1 MAKVVRSC
9 TSPVQS
15 DFRDNVSRK
24 LATSPF
30 RLNPAAARYAVDLAR
45 SLGLLQDN
53 LVWTNLG
60 HLLDVV
66 YGDESP
72 PDTTT
77 LSDTQKYFF
86 LRTFLE
92 FDGAAFIHFAKRLE
106 EDGRVPRQREH
117 WTDVAQRLFCDTYNE
132 YLSFATDPQDR
143 VRIRHLQEHRRAT
156 QFRGNS
162 GRHQCFVHLH
172 CLERLGLIAKANGS
186 KRVYTLNRSKDAR
199 SPSPTAKLL
208 DLLPNSLELERAVS
222 TSRLYDI
229 VAELFGLGRQPNGL
243 AREWFAN
250 TVHQIYR
257 RIVST
262 GVSLC
267 SLQTLTEA
275 VQIELLAL
283 GLRPYHAQDILNQLR
298 AMQRDAPR
306 KIRFHVDVFGR
317 PAFLKIS

>member
-1 MAKVVRSC
+1 MAAVVRAC

-24 LATSPF
+24 LATSHFP
-30 RLNPAAARYAVDLAR
+30 LNRAAAGYAVDLAK

-60 HLLDVV
+60 HLLHVV
-66 YGDESP
+66 YDDKGR
-72 PDTTT
+72 PDNAA
-77 LSDTQKYFF
+77 LSETQKYFF
-86 LRTFLE
+86 IRTFLE

-106 EDGRVPRQREH
+106 EDGRVPRQEEH
-117 WTDVAQRLFCDTYNE
+117 WTEVAQRLFCDTYNE
-132 YLSFATDPQDR
+132 YLSFATDPQER
-143 VRIRHLQEHRRAT
+143 VRIRHLQERRRAK

-186 KRVYTLNRSKDAR
+186 ERVYTQNVPENTRG
-199 SPSPTAKLL
+199 PNPTAKLL
-208 DLLPNSLELERAVS
+208 KLLPNALELERAVS
-222 TSRLYDI
+222 NSRLYDI
-229 VAELFGLGRQPNGL
+229 VTELFGLRRQPEGL
-243 AREWFAN
+243 AQDWFAA
-250 TVHQIYR
+250 TVHRIYQ

-275 VQIELLAL
+275 IQIELLAH
-283 GLRPYHAQDILNQLR
+283 GFRPYHAQDIFNQLR
-298 AMQRDAPR
+298 SMQRDAPR
-306 KIRFHVDVFGR
+306 RIRFHVDVFGR